1 MKNLFNSNMPA
12 FDAEAINETIR
23 RALSSAGLDTTS
35 GPIHNVTETIRR
47 ALASG
52 CVSGAPASPA
62 FAASTDAVLDIVA
75 RVVDVGDVGGAAT
88 SDATA
93 PSAEEARAPGT
104 FETREF
110 TSPVGTRS
118 YKLYVPARV
127 SDAPRPMV
135 VMLHGCTQSAD
146 DFAAG
151 TQMNR
156 LAEAHGFLVVYPEQP
171 AHANASKCWNWF
183 QPQDQVR
190 DGGEPALIAGIVR
203 EVAARH
209 GVDERRVFVAGLS
222 AGAAM
227 AVVLGETYPDL
238 FAGVGAHSGLPYG
251 SAHDIPSALAAMKG
265 GRGGLA
271 GLQTLPG
278 AVAQA
283 PRKAVQSVPLI
294 VFHGDR
300 DHTVQPTNGVE
311 IVRQAREAHA
321 SEDAAPLTAATQ
333 VGESARER
341 RYSRTLHADETG
353 QVQIESWTL
362 HGAGHAWS
370 GGDARGSYTDSAG
383 PDASAE
389 MVRFFLTLPR
399 AGTA

>member
-1 MKNLFNSNMPA
+1 MKNLFNSNKPA

-23 RALSSAGLDTTS
+23 CALSSAGLETKS
-35 GPIHNVTETIRR
+35 GPMHHVSETIRR

-52 CVSGAPASPA
+52 GAPNAPASPA
-62 FAASTDAVLDIVA
+62 STDPVLDIVA
-75 RVVDVGDVGGAAT
+75 RVVDVGAVGDAAT
-88 SDATA
+88 SDAPA
-93 PSAEEARAPGT
+93 PSAQGWQAPGT
-104 FETREF
+104 FEAREF

-127 SDAPRPMV
+127 SDVPQPMV

-171 AHANASKCWNWF
+171 AHVNASKCWNWF
-183 QPQDQVR
+183 QSQDQVR

-203 EVAARH
+203 EVAACH
-209 GVDERRVFVAGLS
+209 GADKRRIFVAGLS

-227 AVVLGETYPDL
+227 AVVLGETHPDL
-238 FAGVGAHSGLPYG
+238 FAGVGAHSGLAYG
-251 SAHDIPSALAAMKG
+251 SAHDIASALAAMKG
-265 GRGGLA
+265 GRSGLP
-271 GLQTLPG
+271 GLQNLPG
-278 AVAQA
+278 ASA
-283 PRKAVQSVPLI
+283 PAPSKAVQSVPLI

-300 DHTVQPTNGVE
+300 DHTVQHSNGAE
-311 IVRQAREAHA
+311 IVRQARDAHA
-321 SEDAAPLTAATQ
+321 SQGAAPLIAAMQ
-333 VGESARER
+333 VGESPSGR

-353 QVQIESWTL
+353 QPQIESWTL

-370 GGDARGSYTDSAG
+370 GGDARGSYTDGAG

-389 MVRFFLTLPR
+389 MVRFFLARPH